1 MASAKARMV
10 ARVATGTMVLGL
22 MALGLAACSSSSKN
36 VEPDANIFPK
46 DYKLE
51 LMNTLQRELDDPTNI
66 RDAFISE
73 PFLTTAS
80 REQRY
85 AVCVRSNSR
94 DLNHTYTGSKD
105 RIGFFYAGHL
115 NQLIDATPEQCGKVA
130 YKPWPELQKICFS
143 DKGCK

>member
-1 MASAKARMV
+1 MASEKARILAVV
-10 ARVATGTMVLGL
+10 AAGM
-22 MALGLAACSSSSKN
+22 MALAMAACSFSSKDA
-36 VEPDANIFPK
+36 EPDANIFPK

-51 LMNTLQRELDDPTNI
+51 LMNTLQRELEDPTNI

-94 DLNHTYTGSKD
+94 NINRTYTGAKD
-105 RIGFFYAGHL
+105 RIGYFYAGHL
-115 NQLIDATPEQCGKVA
+115 NQLIEATADQCAKVA
-130 YKPWPELQKICFS
+130 YKPWPELQNICFS
-143 DKGCK
+143 EKGCK

>member
-1 MASAKARMV
+1 MASEKARILAVV
-10 ARVATGTMVLGL
+10 AAGM
-22 MALGLAACSSSSKN
+22 MALAMAACSSSSKDA
-36 VEPDANIFPK
+36 EPDANIFPK

-51 LMNTLQRELDDPTNI
+51 LMNTLQRELEDPTNI

-94 DLNHTYTGSKD
+94 NINRTYTGAKD
-105 RIGFFYAGHL
+105 RIGYFYAGHL
-115 NQLIDATPEQCGKVA
+115 NQLIEATADQCAKVA
-130 YKPWPELQKICFS
+130 YKPWPELQNICFS
-143 DKGCK
+143 EKGCK